1 MKATEQCFP
10 LVLFIVLYKV
20 ALSFKF
26 VEKKL
31 WTKGL
36 RMTFQMNSKALDQRV
51 PAVLFVMLYKED
63 LIFESVVEILNCDI
77 QIKVIAHY
85 FPVVLFVKPHKMV
98 ETFELVH
105 KH

>member
-1 MKATEQCFP
+1 
-10 LVLFIVLYKV
+10 
-20 ALSFKF
+20 
-26 VEKKL
+26 
-31 WTKGL
+31 
-36 RMTFQMNSKALDQRV
+36 MTFEMNSKALDQRV
-51 PAVLFVMLYKED
+51 PVVLFVMLYKED

-77 QIKVIAHY
+77 QIKVIEHY